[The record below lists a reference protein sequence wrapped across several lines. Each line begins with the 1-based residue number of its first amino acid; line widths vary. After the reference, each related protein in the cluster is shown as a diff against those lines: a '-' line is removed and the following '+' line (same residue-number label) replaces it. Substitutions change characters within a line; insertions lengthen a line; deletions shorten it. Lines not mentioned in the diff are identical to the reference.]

1 MPQMIPVIN
10 ELKTDEKD
18 QNDIEDDEALTNTV
32 NNSITND
39 SPTQQNQDITSSKPS
54 TATTQS
60 ITTTTEKKIVSFASP
75 NNNRSVKFLVPPT
88 QPRLKLP
95 TTFPAADSPQ
105 RVGFDKRSI
114 GGAGVR
120 GSTGKGLQP
129 PAAAGT
135 VSSSAL
141 QRRQKV
147 ALKPG
152 HSAMD
157 WETKKHK
164 TDQRQIDPSSF
175 PLRVTKAELKKH
187 QSVDDCWIC
196 LGKKVYNI
204 SGYLSYH
211 PGGVDIL
218 VRSSGKDGTSMFN
231 KYHRWVNYERIL
243 DACFVGFM
251 T

>member
-1 MPQMIPVIN
+1 MMPQMIPMIN

-18 QNDIEDDEALTNTV
+18 QNDIDEDEALTNTANCIRN
-32 NNSITND
+32 NNSI
-39 SPTQQNQDITSSKPS
+39 QHNQVSTPSKPV
-54 TATTQS
+54 
-60 ITTTTEKKIVSFASP
+60 TTTTEPLTTSTGRNDVSFASP
-75 NNNRSVKFLVPPT
+75 NTNRSVKFLVPPT

-105 RVGFDKRSI
+105 RVGFDNRGK
-114 GGAGVR
+114 GTTGFR
-120 GSTGKGLQP
+120 GSIGKGLQP

-135 VSSSAL
+135 ASSSAL

-164 TDQRQIDPSSF
+164 TDQRQIDPSLF
-175 PLRVTKAELKKH
+175 PLRVTKEELKKH

-204 SGYLSYH
+204 SGYLTYH
-211 PGGVDIL
+211 PGGIDIL
-218 VRSSGKDGTSMFN
+218 VRCSGKDGTSMFN